1 METVTRRDL
10 AEALKEEYGGT
21 IEAHDSWIIAFVDL
35 VSRKIAEKG
44 RVEIRGFGSF
54 NLSTIR
60 AHTTVNPSVEVEEGQ
75 KRKKMRVP
83 ESYTVDFRT
92 SKTLKEL
99 LREEQA
105 KQKKAKKKKSKSKKS
120 KSKPKKT
127 KKETKK
133 DE

>member
-54 NLSTIR
+54 NLSTI
-60 AHTTVNPSVEVEEGQ
+60 
-75 KRKKMRVP
+75 
-83 ESYTVDFRT
+83 
-92 SKTLKEL
+92 KTYN
-99 LREEQA
+99 RY
-105 KQKKAKKKKSKSKKS
+105 
-120 KSKPKKT
+120 
-127 KKETKK
+127 
-133 DE
+133 